1 MNILFCQEAHK
12 KSAFGHT
19 KNKAMGASQSQT
31 TCVLP
36 ASNTSKTEFDIALDA
51 AAFEY
56 HVLSASKSFRLTRL
70 DVNGTWHETEEDV
83 YTKSYEDPYIKITPE
98 GSKARVTVKKNVEFL
113 LKSSKVKPKTILCA
127 KGPASILYVYLKL
140 KKASLTRGTFTIG
153 DPGERNFFFLV
164 DNRYILMV
172 TLPDD
177 GTTVRSTMKD
187 ITDRGIGVVELAF
200 GSRLPFQDQHH
211 MPS

>member
-1 MNILFCQEAHK
+1 MPK
-12 KSAFGHT
+12 
-19 KNKAMGASQSQT
+19 
-31 TCVLP
+31 
-36 ASNTSKTEFDIALDA
+36 SNTSSKEFDIALDA
-51 AAFEY
+51 AAFEF

-70 DVNGTWHETEEDV
+70 DVNGTWHETDEDV
-83 YTKSYEDPYIKITPE
+83 YTKAYEDDYIKIAPE
-98 GSKARVTVKKNVEFL
+98 GTKARVTVKKNVEVL
-113 LKSSKVKPKTILCA
+113 LKSSKVKPKTILCS

-140 KKASLTRGTFTIG
+140 KRASLTRGKFMIG
-153 DPGERNFFFLV
+153 EPGEQNFFFLI
-164 DNRYILMV
+164 NNEYILMV

-211 MPS
+211 MHSA